1 LVSPERRAGGRW
13 EWAARGGIYAA
24 GGREQWTHRQMPKWP
39 EVVIRPPPR
48 ERLSIKESG
57 EATPST
63 MPIGPC
69 PVVELV
75 ASQPKT
81 KEFSLPRPPLC
92 SSSLCLSGSAA
103 ASAERTARSR
113 QREARRCPV
122 RDCKRVRPR
131 PGWRSYTFCV
141 VAGRRR
147 DGPFALFFIGRC
159 FACRFSQVSMLDTAA
174 AALI

>member
-103 ASAERTARSR
+103 ASAERTEQAAGSSALPRARL
-113 QREARRCPV
+113 QE
-122 RDCKRVRPR
+122 RVRPR